1 VIPGFANLDPNC
13 PSEWLI
19 YKLPLFFPTNF
30 FVNLRKVTECL
41 FQIKHYLLGNNT
53 TGSQASD
60 DYLVGHVYAVGFA
73 VALDT

>member
-1 VIPGFANLDPNC
+1 M
-13 PSEWLI
+13 
-19 YKLPLFFPTNF
+19 
-30 FVNLRKVTECL
+30 
-41 FQIKHYLLGNNT
+41 KHYLLGNNT